1 MPTSNFIAR
10 RSKAARLFLFLS
22 FFLSFFFLLLL
33 LLFYVPTSNFIARRS
48 KAARLFLFL
57 SFFLFF
63 FFFFFFFCCCC
74 FMCCLLL
81 YLFVTL
87 RLRRSPDSL
96 TFMSGKNSILGLS
109 EPKKSDFLV
118 FYVDEHLKFQSQS

>member
-1 MPTSNFIAR
+1 MCPLVISLLGVQRPHVCF
-10 RSKAARLFLFLS
+10 FFFLS
-22 FFLSFFFLLLL
+22 FFLFFFCCCCCCFMCPLVISLLGVQRRHACFFFFL
-33 LLFYVPTSNFIARRS
+33 
-48 KAARLFLFL
+48 
-57 SFFLFF
+57 SFFF